1 MSTEAKQQDTRMCDC
16 VSVGRKNY
24 ESWVLLHFRL
34 ASREKNTKTITYRH
48 QSSHHASVIHFLQL
62 NTCHGINK

>member
-34 ASREKNTKTITYRH
+34 ASREKTRKQSLTVTKVHIMHLLY
-48 QSSHHASVIHFLQL
+48 IFY
-62 NTCHGINK
+62 N